1 LQYVTHSETSNC
13 SGGRSNGGIDV
24 NGKRSSEQAESPPS
38 PDGQAASAHIQD
50 APSIGA
56 TAGKKHLNH
65 FSRGDVADE
74 TTRYLAA
81 ATQVDLGYARTVRR
95 RIVSD
100 PFHALAPVYGADPVV
115 IACWALSA
123 LRRRFRRDAVLAM
136 MFIGGAGIFFIL
148 SAEQAQDAWIWAF
161 AIILLI
167 AVVGVAT
174 REKFQIRRIL
184 MTRMRRE
191 VFNPADAPQPG
202 NAKVSRRL
210 AAVADR
216 HDGNLVIFQGNSPFA
231 GSGRQLHPWHLVL
244 DVSRGTELGDG
255 TRRKPDEFTST
266 DLHAELID
274 AFGQMGLPDAHAEER
289 LFVNGRHIQ
298 HNPDLLPGWKPPGPP
313 PARVADSVL
322 RQAARHPTPDARVY
336 VCLEMPGWQG
346 QLVTTLFARAVHTGG
361 SLYLEWSFHVLPPLS
376 KLFSDIDEFYDEP
389 AVEQLGKA
397 VWRGLLCAI
406 PAFLKSP
413 LALAWYG
420 WQWGKKKARRGL
432 KSWKIGRGQVFDY
445 GAARSI
451 REDASGFSSQDPF
464 IEHDQNMAIWLAQET
479 LLQAVA
485 SFLVEHHIDIGEF
498 EGQVQVINYSTQ
510 KSFNLQSFN
519 VGNVSGTG
527 IVIGNKSAATNT
539 GNEQAP
545 PSPEAEAKGALPPPS
560 PEAEAKGAA

>member
-1 LQYVTHSETSNC
+1 M
-13 SGGRSNGGIDV
+13 NGQ
-24 NGKRSSEQAESPPS
+24 RSSELAESPPS
-38 PDGQAASAHIQD
+38 PDGHAASTHIPE
-50 APSIGA
+50 APE
-56 TAGKKHLNH
+56 KNLNH
-65 FSRGDVADE
+65 FSRGDVAHE

-95 RIVSD
+95 LIVSD

-115 IACWALSA
+115 IARWALSA

-136 MFIGGAGIFFIL
+136 MFFGTVGISLIL
-148 SAEQAQDAWIWAF
+148 QAVQPQPAWIWAF
-161 AIILLI
+161 AIVLLI
-167 AVVGVAT
+167 AVVGVVT

-191 VFNPADAPQPG
+191 VFNPADAPKAG

-210 AAVADR
+210 GTVADR
-216 HDGNLVIFQGNSPFA
+216 RDGNLVIFQGNSPFA
-231 GSGRQLHPWHLVL
+231 GAGRQVQPWHLVL
-244 DVSRGTELGDG
+244 DVSRGTKLGDG

-274 AFGQMGLPDAHAEER
+274 AFSQMGLPDAHAEER
-289 LFVNGRHIQ
+289 LFVNGRYIQ

-313 PARVADSVL
+313 LARVSDRVL
-322 RQAARHPTPDARVY
+322 RQAALHPTPDARVY

-346 QLVTTLFARAVHTGG
+346 QLVTTLFARAVHAGG
-361 SLYLEWSFHVLPPLS
+361 SLYIEWSFHVLPPLS
-376 KLFSDIDEFYDEP
+376 KLFPDIDEFYNEP

-413 LALAWYG
+413 FTLAWYG
-420 WQWGKKKARRGL
+420 WQWSKKKARRGL
-432 KSWKIGRGQVFDY
+432 QSWKIGRGQVFDY

-451 REDASGFSSQDPF
+451 RENASGFSSQDPF

-479 LLQAVA
+479 LLQAVEN
-485 SFLVEHHIDIGEF
+485 FLVEHHIDIGEF

-519 VGNVSGTG
+519 VGNVSGAG

-539 GNEQAP
+539 GNEQARP
-545 PSPEAEAKGALPPPS
+545 GSAAG
-560 PEAEAKGAA
+560 AKGAA